1 MEWERT
7 TGKKNI
13 VPHVQ
18 MHIIQC
24 NIIRP
29 AKREE
34 TEAVVPL
41 QLFIYFHSTAAQC
54 SLEVVSGQKLEEKTK
69 QIKPLRTENYD
80 LETVPITHKAC
91 ASFHLVMYCDREYMY
106 TGKGKNKKSK

>member
-69 QIKPLRTENYD
+69 Q
-80 LETVPITHKAC
+80 
-91 ASFHLVMYCDREYMY
+91 
-106 TGKGKNKKSK
+106 NKTSPH